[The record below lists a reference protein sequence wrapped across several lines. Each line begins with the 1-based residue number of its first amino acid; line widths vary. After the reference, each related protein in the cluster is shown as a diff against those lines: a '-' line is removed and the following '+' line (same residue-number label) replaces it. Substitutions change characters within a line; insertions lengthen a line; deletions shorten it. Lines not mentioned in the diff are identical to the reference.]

1 MNKGITRLHFD
12 WWVSLSESLSD
23 GILNSPAN
31 FCHDLVVKNQNLIPV
46 RRWMMKGKTKKRLSW
61 SCETIEW
68 LPPKAFLQLY
78 WSSSISSPQI
88 LRGGENLE
96 YAGMGSAWF
105 YCWCKLMN
113 SQPDPNSIRQVAIVI
128 QVRQLTA
135 QERQTQDTMPR
146 E

>member
-1 MNKGITRLHFD
+1 MNKGITSLHFD
-12 WWVSLSESLSD
+12 WWVSLSESLSN

-31 FCHDLVVKNQNLIPV
+31 FCHDLVVKNHNSIPV

-61 SCETIEW
+61 SCQTIER

-78 WSSSISSPQI
+78 WSSSISLPQI
-88 LRGGENLE
+88 LKGNLE
-96 YAGMGSAWF
+96 YAGIGSPWF
-105 YCWCKLMN
+105 SSWCKLMN
-113 SQPDPNSIRQVAIVI
+113 SQPGPNSIRQVAIVI